1 MKRRD
6 VIKGLTLLPV
16 AGGVIGNSIESAFA
30 VPSNESLNYLKEMAK
45 GPVVPGPLK
54 PGPQIYE
61 SIGVQPVL
69 NGRGTLTM
77 IGASVELPEV
87 RQAMEYAARQNVQLD
102 ELAMGVGKRLS
113 EITGA
118 EWGMIS
124 SGCAAGLKH
133 VAAGCIT
140 GGNPEKLIRIPD
152 LSGMDK
158 TEVIIPRSMRNYY
171 DHGIR
176 NTGLKVIMPETLE
189 DLDRAINPK
198 TALIYL
204 FGSRAPFTV
213 GAVAKIANPRGI
225 TILVDA
231 AAEKLTI
238 PNIHLQA
245 GATVVAYSG
254 GKIIRGPQCA
264 GLLLGKKDVLMSA
277 WQSGS
282 PHHGSGRDNKVGREE
297 IIGMLAAVEA
307 WAVRDFAAEAKMF
320 ASWVDIIAKKVSTI
334 PGVKVEGSSSAPGT
348 LNNASTRVTI
358 TWDPTK
364 LNITS
369 AEAVEDL
376 ARNPP
381 RIALGGGGGGGAAAA
396 AAAAAGNAPAVPT
409 ASLSMSISMMTEDH
423 VKIAADRI
431 YELLSRKRSPK
442 PVVAMKD
449 PATNLSGR
457 WDVTVQ
463 FFSGKSEHTFF
474 IEKQEGNWIQGNHKG
489 DYASRELRGTIDGD
503 QFKFNS
509 TWIIPGDQLN
519 YTFWG
524 TVSGDNMTGDI
535 HMGEYLTAKFTAK
548 RYTYPNSRA
557 EVIVPNGPP
566 FGN

>member
-6 VIKGLTLLPV
+6 VIKGLTILPL
-16 AGGVIGNSIESAFA
+16 AGGSFGSSLESAFA
-30 VPSNESLNYLKEMAK
+30 LPSNERLNSLKEMSTMP
-45 GPVVPGPLK
+45 PVVPGPLK
-54 PGPQIYE
+54 AGPQIYQ
-61 SIGVQPVL
+61 SIGVEPVI

-77 IGASVELPEV
+77 IGASIELPEV
-87 RQAMEYAARQNVQLD
+87 RQAMEYAALQNVQLD
-102 ELAMGVGKRLS
+102 ELAMAVGKRLS

-118 EWGMIS
+118 EWGMVS

-133 VAAGCIT
+133 VAAGCLT
-140 GGNPEKLIRIPD
+140 GGNPEKLIRIPN
-152 LSGMDK
+152 LEGFEKS
-158 TEVIIPRSMRNYY
+158 EVIIPRTNRNFY

-176 NTGLKVIMPETLE
+176 NTGAKIIMPDTLE
-189 DLDRAINPK
+189 ELTNAINPK

-204 FGSRAPFTV
+204 FGDRDPFTV
-213 GAVAKIANPRGI
+213 KAVAQVANAKGI
-225 TILVDA
+225 PVLVDA
-231 AAEKLTI
+231 AAEKLTM
-238 PNIHLQA
+238 PNVHLQN
-245 GATVVAYSG
+245 GASVVAYSG

-264 GLLLGKKDVLMSA
+264 GLLLGKKDILLAA
-277 WQSGS
+277 WQSGA

-297 IIGMLAAVEA
+297 HIGMLAAVEA

-320 ASWVDIIAKKVSTI
+320 ASWGDLMVKRVSQV
-334 PGVKVEGSSSAPGT
+334 PGVTAQSSSSLPGQ

-358 TWDPTK
+358 SWDPTK
-364 LNITS
+364 LNLTG
-369 AEAVEDL
+369 AEAAEDL

-396 AAAAAGNAPAVPT
+396 AGGVNAPAVPS
-409 ASLSMSISMMTEDH
+409 ASLSLTISMMSADQ

-442 PVVAMKD
+442 PVPVMKA

-463 FFSGKSEHTFF
+463 FFYGKSEHNFY
-474 IEKQEGNWIQGNHKG
+474 IEKQDGNWIQGTHKG
-489 DYASRELRGTIDGD
+489 DFASRELRGTIDGD
-503 QFKFNS
+503 QIKFNS
-509 TWIIPGDQLN
+509 RWTIPGDALD

-524 TVSGDNMTGDI
+524 TVSGDTMTGDI
-535 HMGEYLTAKFTAK
+535 HMGEYLTSKFTAK
-548 RYTYPNSRA
+548 RFTYANSR
-557 EVIVPNGPP
+557 VPVVVPNGPP

>member
-6 VIKGLTLLPV
+6 VIKGLTLLPI
-16 AGGVIGNSIESAFA
+16 AGGMANSLESAFA
-30 VPSNESLNYLKEMAK
+30 LPSTESLNALKEMSTA
-45 GPVVPGPLK
+45 PLVPGPLK
-54 PGPQIYE
+54 AGPQIYE
-61 SIGVQPVL
+61 SIGVRPVI

-77 IGASVELPEV
+77 IGASIELPEV
-87 RQAMEYAARQNVQLD
+87 REAMEYAARQNVQLD
-102 ELAMGVGKRLS
+102 ELAMGVGQRLA

-118 EWGMIS
+118 EWGMVS

-133 VAAGCIT
+133 VASGCIT

-158 TEVIIPRSMRNYY
+158 TEVIIPRSMRNFY

-189 DLDRAINPK
+189 ELDRAISSR

-213 GAVAKIANPRGI
+213 EAVAKVANPKGV

-238 PNIHLQA
+238 PNVHLQA

-254 GKIIRGPQCA
+254 GKILRGPQCA
-264 GLLLGKKDVLMSA
+264 GLLLGKKDVIMAA
-277 WQSGS
+277 WHSGS
-282 PHHGSGRDNKVGREE
+282 PHHGTGRDNKVGREE
-297 IIGMLAAVEA
+297 IIGMLAAVES
-307 WAVRDFAAEAKMF
+307 WAARDFAAEAKMID
-320 ASWVDIIAKKVSTI
+320 SWVGIINKKLSTI

-364 LNITS
+364 LNLTS

-376 ARNPP
+376 AVNPP
-381 RIALGGGGGGGAAAA
+381 RIALGGGGGGGAGAA
-396 AAAAAGNAPAVPT
+396 AAAAAGNAPTTPT
-409 ASLSMSISMMTEDH
+409 ASLSMSIHLMTEDQ
-423 VKIAADRI
+423 VKIAADRL
-431 YELLSRKRSPK
+431 YELLTRKRTPK
-442 PVVAMKD
+442 PFVSMKA
-449 PATNLSGR
+449 PASNISGR
-457 WDVTVQ
+457 WDVEMQ
-463 FFSGKSEHTFF
+463 FFAGKSNHTFY
-474 IEKQEGNWIQGNHKG
+474 IEKQEGNYIQGTHKG
-489 DYASRELRGTIDGD
+489 DFHSREMRGTIDGD
-503 QFKFNS
+503 QIKFTS
-509 TWIIPGDQLN
+509 SWVAPGDALN
-519 YTFWG
+519 YIFWG
-524 TVSGDNMTGDI
+524 TASGDTMSGDV
-535 HMGEYLTAKFTAK
+535 HMGEYMTAKFTAK
-548 RYTYPNSRA
+548 RYTYPNNRA
-557 EVIVPNGPP
+557 QIIIPTGPP